1 MSINQ
6 KMKESKIALIHATPL
21 AIQPVGDEFSRQW
34 PAARCMNLLDDR
46 LSQDLALE
54 GSLSKSMIERM
65 VGLAQYAKTWGA
77 RGILVTCSAFGPAID
92 EVKRTIGLPT
102 LKPNEAMFDEALDLC
117 NQLGQLGRHGRIGL
131 LTTFEPATQSL
142 LDELMTAAEQRAIPV
157 EVIARCATGAM
168 QALQAGDAEKHDA
181 LIVQQALWLKDCDV
195 LMLGQFSMARA
206 QAKVH
211 MASLKP
217 VLTSPDSAVR
227 RLLKALA

>member
-65 VGLAQYAKTWGA
+65 VDLAQYAKTWGA
-77 RGILVTCSAFGPAID
+77 SGILVTCSAFGPAID

-117 NQLGQLGRHGRIGL
+117 SQLSRVGRIGL

-142 LDELMTAAEQRAIPV
+142 LDELMTAAKQRAIKI
-157 EVIARCATGAM
+157 EVTARCATGAM
-168 QALQAGDAEKHDA
+168 QALQAGDSEKHDA
-181 LIVQQALWLKDCDV
+181 LIVQQAPSLKDCDV

-211 MASLKP
+211 AASLKP

-227 RLLKALA
+227 RLLNALT